1 MRYAIWPSRRS
12 SRVYTSESLISR
24 SSLTGIYADHASLV
38 VRRPRSQAARARA
51 VPDYE
56 HEGRRFY
63 ALAAR
68 EAEPP
73 WPASVFEYLAEKF
86 TLARETLNILND
98 YYLRPLRARY
108 FDQPSG

>member
-24 SSLTGIYADHASLV
+24 SFSRESMRIMPRWLSGARG
-38 VRRPRSQAARARA
+38 VRLRVRA